1 LTRSCFCCSHM
12 RITIFALASVSYV
25 YLSIDVQVRAA
36 YVPPHE
42 AWLDDLAPPTE
53 LGPCMGVKSA
63 STHSLT
69 EKRAKKPHHITSSH
83 HIITSDHHII
93 TSVCTHQRR
102 CRRHITS
109 HHHIIALHRHITSS
123 HYHISVHTSA
133 AMQAAQHER
142 ARVKILALY
151 VCQVHTYKDTY
162 KDTLSKLQAL
172 RPKPSQEVDNRGGET
187 KKNRRNNICK
197 SINGIN
203 NDDQSIEY
211 VMIINQTWN
220 T

>member
-1 LTRSCFCCSHM
+1 M

-123 HYHISVHTSA
+123 HHVTIITSVCIHQRRCRRRSTSA
-133 AMQAAQHER
+133 R
-142 ARVKILALY
+142 ASKSSLSTSARY
-151 VCQVHTYKDTY
+151 TYKDTY

-197 SINGIN
+197 SSNGIN